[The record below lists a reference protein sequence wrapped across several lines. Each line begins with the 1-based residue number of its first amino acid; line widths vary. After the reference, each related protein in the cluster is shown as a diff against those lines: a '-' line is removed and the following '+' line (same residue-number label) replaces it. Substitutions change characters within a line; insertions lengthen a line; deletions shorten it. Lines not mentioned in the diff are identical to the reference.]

1 MLDAARAIQRFT
13 AGRSREDL
21 RSDEMLTFAVLRG
34 FEIIGEAASQ
44 VSEAGHAM
52 CPELPWP
59 LIVGMRHR
67 LIHAYFDVNLDRVW
81 DTVERDLPT
90 LVKALSKALEGH
102 DTPEEHAE

>member
-21 RSDEMLTFAVLRG
+21 GSHEMLTFAVVRG

-44 VSEAGHAM
+44 VSEAGRATS
-52 CPELPWP
+52 PELPWP

-81 DTVERDLPT
+81 DTVQRDLPT

-102 DTPEEHAE
+102 DTGEDEPE